1 MRRRFTRALAT
12 GLAAGVM
19 AGGAAMVSV
28 GTASA
33 APAKSTTSY
42 STAHHCH
49 KVKAHFETRHGKRV
63 WVSEHM
69 VCTRM

>member
-1 MRRRFTRALAT
+1 M
-12 GLAAGVM
+12 M
-19 AGGAAMVSV
+19 ARGAAVVSV

-49 KVKAHFETRHGKRV
+49 EVKAHFETRHGKRV
-63 WVSEHM
+63 WVSEHT